1 MRKVVVG
8 AALAA
13 LAVVLTAC
21 GGGDD
26 QGSGATAT
34 TAAAQPAAEGTVAVA
49 GTGLGEVLVD
59 AKGRTLYVFT
69 KDKGDQSVCSGKCA
83 AAWPALTVTGAAT
96 PGTGV
101 QASLLSGVT
110 AAWSSPRAELGRR
123 AKASQRLRC
132 EVATRTHHMR
142 GNRAIQAVCR
152 RPGRP
157 ALAAVPAFPDNI
169 VAFPNRDFG
178 SPTRPSRPRLRS
190 S

>member
-101 QASLLSGVT
+101 QASLLSTSKQTNGSTQVTYGGKPLYYFAGDAAPGETKGQGLNGV
-110 AAWSSPRAELGRR
+110 WF
-123 AKASQRLRC
+123 
-132 EVATRTHHMR
+132 VVR
-142 GNRAIQAVCR
+142 G
-152 RPGRP
+152 
-157 ALAAVPAFPDNI
+157 D
-169 VAFPNRDFG
+169 G
-178 SPTRPSRPRLRS
+178 SLVQSKG
-190 S
+190 